1 MMLDLIDEGPLVYPT
16 VVGEDGQTRPKKYS
30 ELAEE
35 QQLQDDCDVQATNI
49 ILHGLPPDVYA
60 LVNHQE
66 AAKDIWDR
74 VKLLMKDT
82 ELSYQEHEC
91 KLYNLFDK
99 SASVQGETLYEY
111 YCRFYQLINDMH
123 TIGMTM
129 QQVQLYAYLSQH
141 ERHANEVRIMRE
153 RYPDP
158 LALVAN
164 SQTLYNPSQYPQHSV
179 SSMHPSP
186 QQFTPVYAT
195 LIHHQLHHTPSNLVA
210 KGFVAITLKC
220 VRSQVQ
226 FLLGANNLKWPRQPP
241 ENEGL
246 YLVSILKQSTQNILQ
261 SKKLSN
267 HSRCCDL
274 DVLSEVP
281 YSDTYLNDMINQ
293 DVQEIMYPHIH
304 FEKVVKKRITP
315 DAITEEIMYIAVNSV
330 NILDVS
336 KSCVDECKK
345 YLELET
351 ELLKKKDLIEKD
363 VYDKLFK
370 SYSTLE
376 KHCISLELATQ
387 LNQEIF
393 QKDNSS
399 VNQNAPTFN
408 QLFKINK
415 LKAESQEKDT
425 VIRKLKDKI
434 KSLSGKDN
442 VEKVKKDIN
451 EIEIINIELEHS
463 YNNPRIFIKC
473 KKLILL

>member
-74 VKLLMKDT
+74 VKLLMKGT
-82 ELSYQEHEC
+82 EISYQEREC

-99 SASVQGETLYEY
+99 FASVQGETLYEY

-246 YLVSILKQSTQNILQ
+246 YLFNKYKEDKLRVLLALETKELLQTQGELMQ
-261 SKKLSN
+261 EKL
-267 HSRCCDL
+267 L
-274 DVLSEVP
+274 LFEA
-281 YSDTYLNDMINQ
+281 
-293 DVQEIMYPHIH
+293 QE
-304 FEKVVKKRITP
+304 
-315 DAITEEIMYIAVNSV
+315 SGQ
-330 NILDVS
+330 ILD
-336 KSCVDECKK
+336 E
-345 YLELET
+345 
-351 ELLKKKDLIEKD
+351 EK
-363 VYDKLFK
+363 
-370 SYSTLE
+370 
-376 KHCISLELATQ
+376 LA
-387 LNQEIF
+387 
-393 QKDNSS
+393 
-399 VNQNAPTFN
+399 
-408 QLFKINK
+408 
-415 LKAESQEKDT
+415 
-425 VIRKLKDKI
+425 
-434 KSLSGKDN
+434 
-442 VEKVKKDIN
+442 
-451 EIEIINIELEHS
+451 
-463 YNNPRIFIKC
+463 FIADP
-473 KKLILL
+473 